1 MKKLIVLMLLLLPV
15 AGLAAQEMKIAVV
28 NTQEVFNLLPELSD
42 VESQIATLYKQYE
55 DQIKGMEEE
64 YNRKYADYTA
74 QSDSLTENIKILRMQ
89 EIQDIQNRL
98 ENFVPTARQEL
109 EKKQS
114 ELMTPLQEKI
124 QKAIKDVA
132 DENGYTYVISPQVLL
147 YQGSLALDATD
158 KVKAK
163 LGLK

>member
-1 MKKLIVLMLLLLPV
+1 MKRFIVSVLLLFPL
-15 AGLAAQEMKIAVV
+15 GLAAQEVKIAIV

-42 VESQIATLYKQYE
+42 VENQMATLYKQYE
-55 DQIKGMEEE
+55 EQIKGMEEE
-64 YNRKYADYTA
+64 YNRKFADYTA

-89 EIQDIQNRL
+89 EIQDIQTRL

-109 EKKQS
+109 EKKQN

-132 DENGYTYVISPQVLL
+132 DENGYSHVISPQVLL
-147 YQGSLALDATD
+147 YQGSSAIDATD